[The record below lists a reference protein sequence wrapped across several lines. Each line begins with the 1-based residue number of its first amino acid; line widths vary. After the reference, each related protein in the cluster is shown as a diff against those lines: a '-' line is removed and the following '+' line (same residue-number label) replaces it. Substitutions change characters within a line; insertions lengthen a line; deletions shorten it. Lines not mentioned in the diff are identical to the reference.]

1 MHTFFDAANIALKQF
16 TYYGGNSVVSS
27 HVANDGD
34 FDTCFTTTEKEPS
47 WTLELGAN
55 VRVSMVFIL
64 HKSDNNL
71 EGFDILVGEC
81 VLLKAFCIFCLLLY
95 GSLLIVEQH
104 HVFRIQCLTVSSCE
118 FL

>member
-16 TYYGGNSVVSS
+16 SYHEGSSVHSS
-27 HVANDGD
+27 HMANDGD
-34 FDTCFTTTEKEPS
+34 FGTCFLTTEQEPS

-64 HKSDNNL
+64 HDRFKNF

-81 VLLKAFCIFCLLLY
+81 VRLKASCILCLLLF
-95 GSLLIVEQH
+95 GSLLIIDQY
-104 HVFRIQCLTVSSCE
+104 HVFRRV
-118 FL
+118 